1 MMALWRKTGT
11 TERGHAD
18 HSLSII
24 GESAQVEGTLDIPG
38 NLRIEGT
45 FRGRA
50 IVGHRLVVAESAQ
63 VKGTLEA
70 REVLIAGTFEGE
82 IKGSQHVEIA
92 STAYLKGTIHSQ
104 KLEVHSGATLL
115 LTCQIGDIQDT
126 PSSPDRNGTSPKPE
140 PLTKDATPPTLPKDK
155 HK

>member
-1 MMALWRKTGT
+1 MALWRKTGT
-11 TERGHAD
+11 TEREHAD

-24 GESAQVEGTLDIPG
+24 GEGVQVEGVLNVPG

-50 IVGHRLVVAESAQ
+50 TVGHRLVVAESAQ
-63 VKGTLEA
+63 VKGTFEA
-70 REVLIAGTFEGE
+70 REVLIAGRFEGE

-92 STAYLKGTIHSQ
+92 SIAHFKGTIHSQ

-115 LTCQIGDIQDT
+115 LTCQVGDIQDT
-126 PSSPDRNGTSPKPE
+126 PPSPDHNGTSPEPE
-140 PLTKDATPPTLPKDK
+140 QLTKDATPPTLSKGK

>member
-24 GESAQVEGTLDIPG
+24 GEGVQVEGVLNVPG

-50 IVGHRLVVAESAQ
+50 TVGHRLVVAESAQ
-63 VKGTLEA
+63 VKGTFEA
-70 REVLIAGTFEGE
+70 REVLIAGRFEGE

-92 STAYLKGTIHSQ
+92 SIAHFKGTIHSQ

-115 LTCQIGDIQDT
+115 LTCQVGDIQDT
-126 PSSPDRNGTSPKPE
+126 PPSPDHNGTSPEPE
-140 PLTKDATPPTLPKDK
+140 QLTKDANPPTLSKGK

>member
-1 MMALWRKTGT
+1 MALWGKAGT
-11 TERGHAD
+11 AERGHAD

-24 GESAQVEGTLDIPG
+24 GEGAHIEGTLDVPG

-50 IVGHRLVVAESAQ
+50 VVGHRLVVAESAQ

-70 REVLIAGTFEGE
+70 REILIAGAFEGE
-82 IKGSQHVEIA
+82 IKGSQHVEIS
-92 STAYLKGTIHSQ
+92 STARLKGSIHSQ

-115 LTCQIGDIQDT
+115 LTCQVGEVQDT
-126 PSSPDRNGTSPKPE
+126 PPSLDRNGTSPKPE
-140 PLTKDATPPTLPKDK
+140 QLPKDAPPPALSRSK
-155 HK
+155 QK

>member
-18 HSLSII
+18 QSLSII
-24 GESAQVEGTLDIPG
+24 GEGVHVEGVLDVPG

-50 IVGHRLVVAESAQ
+50 TVGHRLVVAESAQ
-63 VKGTLEA
+63 VKGTFEA
-70 REVLIAGTFEGE
+70 REVLIAGRFEGE

-92 STAYLKGTIHSQ
+92 SIAHFKGTIHSQ

-115 LTCQIGDIQDT
+115 LTCQVGDIQDT
-126 PSSPDRNGTSPKPE
+126 PPSPDHNGTSPEPE

>member
-1 MMALWRKTGT
+1 MALWRKTGT

-24 GESAQVEGTLDIPG
+24 GEGVQVEGVLNVPG

-50 IVGHRLVVAESAQ
+50 TVGHRLVVAESAQ
-63 VKGTLEA
+63 VKGTFEA
-70 REVLIAGTFEGE
+70 REVLIAGKFEGE

-92 STAYLKGTIHSQ
+92 SIAHFKGTIHSQ

-115 LTCQIGDIQDT
+115 LTCQVGDIQDT
-126 PSSPDRNGTSPKPE
+126 PPSPDHNGTSPEPE
-140 PLTKDATPPTLPKDK
+140 QLTKDANPPTLSKGK

>member
-1 MMALWRKTGT
+1 MALWRKNGT

-18 HSLSII
+18 HSLSIV
-24 GESAQVEGTLDIPG
+24 GEGAHIEGTLDVPG

-50 IVGHRLVVAESAQ
+50 VVGHRLVVAESAQ

-70 REVLIAGTFEGE
+70 REVLIAGVFEGE

-92 STAYLKGTIHSQ
+92 STARLKGSIHSQ

-115 LTCQIGDIQDT
+115 LTCQVGEVQDA
-126 PSSPDRNGTSPKPE
+126 PPSPDRNGTSPKPE
-140 PLTKDATPPTLPKDK
+140 PLTKDAPPSALPRSKQK
-155 HK
+155 